1 MILGAFVSG
10 LATRK
15 AEEKAISPEDF
26 SGQNAVILAKVFAQ
40 KQHLVAALCADD
52 LELTPAQKETLCRL
66 LVLLVVKIGI
76 SSDNP
81 ESETETL
88 TLEELQ
94 RLAAVASQQQL
105 IKQNLT
111 LAEIQR
117 LLLK

>member
-15 AEEKAISPEDF
+15 SEEKTIPPEDF
-26 SGQNAVILAKVFAQ
+26 SEQNAVILAKVFAQ
-40 KQHLVAALCADD
+40 KQQLVAALCADD
-52 LELTPAQKETLCRL
+52 LELTSAQRETLRRL
-66 LVLLVVKIGI
+66 LVLLIVKIGI
-76 SSDNP
+76 SSDH
-81 ESETETL
+81 SEYEAEAL
-88 TLEELQ
+88 SLEELQ
-94 RLAAVASQQQL
+94 RLTAVASQQQL